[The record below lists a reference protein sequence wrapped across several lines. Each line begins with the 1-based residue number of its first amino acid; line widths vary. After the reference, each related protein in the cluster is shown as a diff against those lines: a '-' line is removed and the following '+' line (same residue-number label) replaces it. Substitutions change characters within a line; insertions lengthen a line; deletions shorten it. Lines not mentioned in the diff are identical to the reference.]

1 MEEEEE
7 ETEEE
12 EEAVGQD
19 NVDTNPMYESS
30 VVPRPQKELGHG
42 KQ

>member
-1 MEEEEE
+1 
-7 ETEEE
+7 
-12 EEAVGQD
+12 VGQD

-42 KQ
+42 KQWSGQHLAFLSVEEP